1 MSSGLAT
8 VKKTSLQPVQ
18 PCVATTKAGT
28 PCKRNAQAG
37 SSVCISHKT
46 AAQTAAA
53 VQGAKFPG
61 IYSRSLAGVHKEIVD
76 EVVAQGEYEGLKST
90 DIEPELALAR
100 IELAQML
107 QAEDYSAKQ
116 RLNAIQTIAKVASIA
131 KNLKE
136 LDNNAIR
143 AEFVDAII
151 KAVTFAFHRANAI
164 SDPVERAQ
172 IFQQEFMAFFPE
184 VEGTPQPFV
193 DGEYTVT
200 ENSNGQGEAE
210 VKDK

>member
-61 IYSRSLAGVHKEIVD
+61 IYSRSLAGVHEEIVN
-76 EVVAQGEYEGLKST
+76 EVIAQGEYEGLKST

-100 IELAQML
+100 VELAHML
-107 QAEDYSAKQ
+107 KADDYSAKQ

-193 DGEYTVT
+193 NGEYKVM
-200 ENSNGQGEAE
+200 ENGSDVSE
-210 VKDK
+210 